1 MSEQKTDKVFIG
13 GGKKITGQYGD
24 FRSVSICLSKIPAD
38 AKFEY
43 NGEQYVKLNIGDK
56 KEADQYGKDVSV
68 SINDWKPS
76 EAKVSNSTPK
86 TNAGSDDDLPF

>member
-13 GGKKITGQYGD
+13 GGKKISGQYGD

-43 NGEQYVKLNIGDK
+43 NGQEYVKLNISDK

-68 SINDWKPS
+68 SINDWKP
-76 EAKVSNSTPK
+76 EAKSAPK
-86 TNAGSDDDLPF
+86 VAAGVDEDLPF

>member
-13 GGKKITGQYGD
+13 GGKKISGQYGD

-43 NGEQYVKLNIGDK
+43 NGQEYVKLNISDK

-68 SINDWKPS
+68 SINDWKPDN
-76 EAKVSNSTPK
+76 APK
-86 TNAGSDDDLPF
+86 AAANNLEPQDDDMPF

>member
-1 MSEQKTDKVFIG
+1 MSEVKTDKVFIG

-43 NGEQYVKLNIGDK
+43 NGEQYVKLNISDK

-86 TNAGSDDDLPF
+86 TNTGK

>member
-1 MSEQKTDKVFIG
+1 MSEVKTDKVFIG

-43 NGEQYVKLNIGDK
+43 NGEQYVKLNISDK
-56 KEADQYGKDVSV
+56 KEADQYGKDVRV

-76 EAKVSNSTPK
+76 GATVSDSTPK
-86 TNAGSDDDLPF
+86 TNSGGNDDLPF

>member
-13 GGKKITGQYGD
+13 GGKKISGQYGD
-24 FRSVSICLSKIPAD
+24 FRSVSICLSKIPSD

-43 NGEQYVKLNIGDK
+43 NGQEYVKLNISDK

-68 SINDWKPS
+68 SINDWKPDGQ
-76 EAKVSNSTPK
+76 VTNTTPK
-86 TNAGSDDDLPF
+86 TTVSDDDMPF

>member
-1 MSEQKTDKVFIG
+1 MNEQKTDKVFIG

-43 NGEQYVKLNIGDK
+43 NGQEYVKLNISDK
-56 KEADQYGKDVSV
+56 READQYGKDVSV
-68 SINDWKPS
+68 SVNTWKP
-76 EAKVSNSTPK
+76 EAQTEQKAPSQPN
-86 TNAGSDDDLPF
+86 DDLPF

>member
-24 FRSVSICLSKIPAD
+24 FRSVSICLSKIPKD
-38 AKFEY
+38 SIFEY
-43 NGEQYVKLNIGDK
+43 EGLKYVKLNVSDK

-68 SINDWKPS
+68 SINDWKP
-76 EAKVSNSTPK
+76 EAKTVEASLNPPADK
-86 TNAGSDDDLPF
+86 DLPF

>member
-1 MSEQKTDKVFIG
+1 MSEVKTDKVFIG

-43 NGEQYVKLNIGDK
+43 NGEQYVKLNISDK

>member
-43 NGEQYVKLNIGDK
+43 GGQEYVKLNISDK

-68 SINDWKPS
+68 SINDWKP
-76 EAKVSNSTPK
+76 EAKTVANTLEPQD
-86 TNAGSDDDLPF
+86 SDMPF